1 MLTPLSPCFLVLHS
15 DEFIAA
21 TLNQSKIEQEAYMLR
36 AFQQF
41 DADNSGYITQVSLV
55 SQVF

>member
-1 MLTPLSPCFLVLHS
+1 
-15 DEFIAA
+15 
-21 TLNQSKIEQEAYMLR
+21 MLR

-55 SQVF
+55 SQVFSDHAGKDDIIGQQMVTLKAPAVSHLSCVDS

>member
-1 MLTPLSPCFLVLHS
+1 MPCFLVLHS

-55 SQVF
+55 S